1 MKYIITESQFKLL
14 SELERHWMDFEYEQ
28 QYNELKDKLVPYIVN
43 KIDSYND
50 EEDIIDLYDL
60 DHVDFVKIDIEGSE
74 IKFLS
79 KENIETLNKYVKK
92 FFIEFHQVNG
102 KTYGEHREYYQ
113 GIFEYIG
120 WNTELINVDVL
131 YCYK

>member
-50 EEDIIDLYDL
+50 EDNIIDLYDS
-60 DHVDFVKIDIEGSE
+60 DGE
-74 IKFLS
+74 I
-79 KENIETLNKYVKK
+79 IIR
-92 FFIEFHQVNG
+92 FIP
-102 KTYGEHREYYQ
+102 
-113 GIFEYIG
+113 
-120 WNTELINVDVL
+120 
-131 YCYK
+131 